1 MTDYYRDRLPVRQDH
16 QETINRINREYY
28 TGWFRRTTGRW
39 TSERRYL
46 MGPKKNPLNLTTEF
60 SIGALTEGD
69 WDYQVNWTG
78 QTNGTMNLKLIGNE
92 LHRDIGYYPEDPTVS
107 RISLVDIDT
116 LVLSTTYGGR
126 RFREEIRLL
135 EDDRL
140 RLRQTVGYD
149 ENTNEVIVVG
159 QYFEERIL

>member
-1 MTDYYRDRLPVRQDH
+1 
-16 QETINRINREYY
+16 
-28 TGWFRRTTGRW
+28 
-39 TSERRYL
+39 
-46 MGPKKNPLNLTTEF
+46 MGPKKNLVNLTTEF

-78 QTNGTMNLKLIGNE
+78 KTSGTMNLKLIGNE
-92 LHRDIGYYPEDPTVS
+92 LHRDIGYYTEDPTVS

-149 ENTNEVIVVG
+149 ENTNEVIIVG